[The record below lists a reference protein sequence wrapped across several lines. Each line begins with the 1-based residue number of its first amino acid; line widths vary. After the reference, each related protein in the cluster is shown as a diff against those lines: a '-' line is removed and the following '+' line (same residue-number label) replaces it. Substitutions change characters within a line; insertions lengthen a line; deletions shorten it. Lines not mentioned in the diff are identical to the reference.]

1 MGAAVVILIAFALMI
16 PLTAIVL
23 DSPVV
28 RAWVERMHGGSIE
41 PGADLKELT
50 RKVGILESEVEAVTR
65 QLAQIQEEHQYMQ
78 RLLDD
83 PARRAAA
90 PPSKTLPKPG
100 A

>member
-1 MGAAVVILIAFALMI
+1 MGAAVIILIAFALMI

-28 RAWVERMHGGSIE
+28 RAWAERMHGASVE
-41 PGADLKELT
+41 PGADYKELAK
-50 RKVGILESEVEAVTR
+50 RIGILESELEAMTR

-78 RLLDD
+78 RLLED
-83 PARRAAA
+83 PAQRAAA
-90 PPSKTLPKPG
+90 PKSLPKPG

>member
-1 MGAAVVILIAFALMI
+1 MGAAVIVLIAFALMI

-28 RAWVERMHGGSIE
+28 RAWVERMQGGKLE
-41 PGADLKELT
+41 EGADLKELSK
-50 RKVGILESEVEAVTR
+50 KVGVLEAELETVTR

-78 RLLDD
+78 RLLED

-90 PPSKTLPKPG
+90 PKSLPKPG

>member
-1 MGAAVVILIAFALMI
+1 MGAAIIVLIAFALMI

-23 DSPVV
+23 DSPVI
-28 RAWVERMHGGSIE
+28 RAWVERMHGGAVE
-41 PGADLKELT
+41 GGEDLKELAK
-50 RKVGILESEVEAVTR
+50 KVGILETEIETVTR

-83 PARRAAA
+83 PARREAA
-90 PPSKTLPKPG
+90 PKALPKPG

>member
-1 MGAAVVILIAFALMI
+1 MGAAVIILIAFALMI

-28 RAWVERMHGGSIE
+28 RAWVERMHGASVE
-41 PGADLKELT
+41 PGADVKELVK
-50 RKVGILESEVEAVTR
+50 RVGTLESEVEAMTR
-65 QLAQIQEEHQYMQ
+65 QLTQVQEEHQYMQ
-78 RLLDD
+78 RLLED

-90 PPSKTLPKPG
+90 PKSLPKPG